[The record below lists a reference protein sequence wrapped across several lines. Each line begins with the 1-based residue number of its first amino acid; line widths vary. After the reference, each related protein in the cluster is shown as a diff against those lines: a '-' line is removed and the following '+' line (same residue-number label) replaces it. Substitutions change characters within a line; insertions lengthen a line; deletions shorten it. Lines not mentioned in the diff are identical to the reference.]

1 MLPAFAANGFLP
13 LGRYSVSFNEAS
25 WRERRRA
32 LMRDDPA
39 ETERAA
45 RLLDTLGTEDR
56 DDEEIEA
63 EHRASRLSAAREYAP
78 AARLEEELQLR
89 LTGPDTEGGAL
100 LFAWG
105 DALLEPVEHLVSVAA
120 GTPVRL
126 ELTGISAG
134 STVVH
139 ARSIEVPVDPAE
151 PESLDVSAASA
162 AATGLSTIT
171 TLLDAL
177 ESERDVREWVK
188 LFDAVEAV
196 SRALSQYELDLGM
209 TWYDAEGGLRRA
221 RLTER
226 GRHYVKRLRETR
238 DRDQV
243 ITVSGR
249 VTELRESGLVKV
261 KTGTAKNAP
270 AYDVRFEEPGELLR
284 MRPGLGDNV
293 HFRVRFRQQLDSMG
307 IARSTEYTYLGPAA
321 EQTSLPLEP

>member
-1 MLPAFAANGFLP
+1 MTGD
-13 LGRYSVSFNEAS
+13 S

-32 LMRDDPA
+32 LAGDDSA

-45 RLLDTLGTEDR
+45 RLLDALGAEDR

-63 EHRASRLSAAREYAP
+63 EHRASRLAAAREYAP
-78 AARLEEELQLR
+78 DARLEEELQLR
-89 LTGPDTEGGAL
+89 LTGPAAAGGAL
-100 LFAWG
+100 RFKWG
-105 DALLEPVEHLVSVAA
+105 DALLEPVEHMVSVAA
-120 GTPVRL
+120 GTPVQL

-139 ARSIEVPVDPAE
+139 ARPVTVPVDSAAPGG
-151 PESLDVSAASA
+151 LDVSPTSA
-162 AATGLSTIT
+162 VATGLGTLT

-196 SRALSQYELDLGM
+196 SRALSRYELNLGV
-209 TWYDAEGGLRRA
+209 TWYDAHGGLRRA

-226 GRHYVKRLRETR
+226 GRHYMKRLRETK
-238 DRDQV
+238 DRDQE
-243 ITVSGR
+243 ITISGR

>member
-1 MLPAFAANGFLP
+1 MTGD
-13 LGRYSVSFNEAS
+13 S
-25 WRERRRA
+25 WREDRRA
-32 LMRDDPA
+32 LLGDDPA

-45 RLLDTLGTEDR
+45 RLLDALGTEDR

-63 EHRASRLSAAREYAP
+63 EHRASRLAAAREYAP
-78 AARLEEELQLR
+78 DARLEEELQLR
-89 LTGPDTEGGAL
+89 LTGPATAGGAL
-100 LFAWG
+100 RFEWG
-105 DALLEPVEHLVSVAA
+105 DALLEPVEHMVSVAA
-120 GTPVRL
+120 GTPVQL

-139 ARSIEVPVDPAE
+139 ARPVTVPVDSAE
-151 PESLDVSAASA
+151 PDGLDVPATSA
-162 AATGLSTIT
+162 AATRLGTLT

-177 ESERDVREWVK
+177 ESERDIREWVK
-188 LFDAVEAV
+188 LFDAIEAV
-196 SRALSQYELDLGM
+196 SRALSRYELNLGV

-226 GRHYVKRLRETR
+226 GRRYVKRLRETR
-238 DRDQV
+238 DRDQE
-243 ITVSGR
+243 ITISGR

-270 AYDVRFEEPGELLR
+270 AYDVRFEDPEELLR

-307 IARSTEYTYLGPAA
+307 IARSAEYTYLGPAA
-321 EQTSLPLEP
+321 QQTSLPLEP

>member
-1 MLPAFAANGFLP
+1 MTGD
-13 LGRYSVSFNEAS
+13 S

-32 LMRDDPA
+32 LQGDDPA

-45 RLLDTLGTEDR
+45 RLLDALGTEDR

-63 EHRASRLSAAREYAP
+63 EHRASRLAAAREYAP
-78 AARLEEELQLR
+78 DARLEEELQLR
-89 LTGPDTEGGAL
+89 LTGPAAVGGAL
-100 LFAWG
+100 RFEWG
-105 DALLEPVEHLVSVAA
+105 DALLEPVEHMVSAAA
-120 GTPVRL
+120 GTPVQL
-126 ELTGISAG
+126 ELTGISSG

-139 ARSIEVPVDPAE
+139 ARPVTVPVDSAE
-151 PESLDVSAASA
+151 PDALNTPATSAV
-162 AATGLSTIT
+162 ATGLGTLT
-171 TLLDAL
+171 KLLDAL
-177 ESERDVREWVK
+177 ESERDIREWVK
-188 LFDAVEAV
+188 LFDAVDAV
-196 SRALSQYELDLGM
+196 SRALSRYELNLGV

-226 GRHYVKRLRETR
+226 GRQYVKRLRETR
-238 DRDQV
+238 DRDQE
-243 ITVSGR
+243 ITISGR

-270 AYDVRFEEPGELLR
+270 AYDVRFEEPEELLR

-321 EQTSLPLEP
+321 EQISLPLES

>member
-1 MLPAFAANGFLP
+1 MTGD
-13 LGRYSVSFNEAS
+13 S

-32 LMRDDPA
+32 LWEEGDPA
-39 ETERAA
+39 EAERAA
-45 RLLDTLGTEDR
+45 RLLGMLGTEDR

-63 EHRASRLSAAREYAP
+63 DHRAGRLAAAREYAP
-78 AARLEEELQLR
+78 DARLDEELQLR
-89 LTGPDTEGGAL
+89 LTGPETDGGAL
-100 LFAWG
+100 RFQWG
-105 DALLEPVEHLVSVAA
+105 DALLEPVEHMVSVAA
-120 GTPVRL
+120 GTPVQL

-139 ARSIEVPVDPAE
+139 ARPVAAPAE
-151 PESLDVSAASA
+151 PETLDAPTTSAASTA
-162 AATGLSTIT
+162 FGTLTA
-171 TLLDAL
+171 LLDAL
-177 ESERDVREWVK
+177 ESENDIREWAR
-188 LFDAVEAV
+188 LFDAVDAV
-196 SRALSQYELDLGM
+196 SRALSRYELNLGV
-209 TWYDAEGGLRRA
+209 TWYDADGHMRRA

-238 DRDQV
+238 DRDQE
-243 ITVSGR
+243 ITISGR
-249 VTELRESGLVKV
+249 ITELRESGLVKV

-321 EQTSLPLEP
+321 EQTTLPLGP